1 MKVVGRVATQK
12 IDQFMTQ
19 DMLDKQSR
27 KELTQQL
34 LEIDKLIF
42 ETNQRIMLEKVP
54 TLDSDSFIRFAN
66 LVAET
71 RANYIRMALEVSRLA
86 HQPDIG
92 VIDQLRKQRV
102 SYEELL
108 AAFEAM
114 QRVLERGY
122 VKLRKP
128 G

>member
-19 DMLDKQSR
+19 DMLDKQAR

-34 LEIDKLIF
+34 LEIEKTVF
-42 ETNQRIMLEKVP
+42 EANQRILLEKVP
-54 TLDSDSFIRFAN
+54 SFDSDNFLRFAN

-71 RANYIRMALEVSRLA
+71 RANYIRMALEVSRLKQ
-86 HQPDIG
+86 QPDIG
-92 VIDQLRKQRV
+92 VIDQLRKQRL

-122 VKLRKP
+122 VRLKRA
-128 G
+128 

>member
-1 MKVVGRVATQK
+1 MKVVGRVQTQK

-19 DMLDKQSR
+19 DMLDKNAR
-27 KELTQQL
+27 KELTQQI
-34 LEIDKLIF
+34 LEIDKVIF

-54 TLDSDSFIRFAN
+54 TLDSDSFLRFSH

-71 RANYIRMALEVSRLA
+71 RANYIRMALEVSKLS

-92 VIDQLRKQRV
+92 VIEQLRKQRL

-122 VKLRKP
+122 VKLKKP